1 MELERLSF
9 EVDTDALSI
18 ALSRVE
24 KLASSVSDLT
34 KVISD
39 LEQQRIESQRN
50 ETKLAK
56 AEEAT
61 LRAKEKLRE
70 TEEKLVAARQ
80 KAIDIQEQQKQSEE
94 KAQKQSKETGESIS
108 EVEKRLEKQ
117 RVVMKVLSGDT
128 IAFADSLVQLNRG
141 FTAGQASQLATL
153 KLMGATSDQ
162 FKELAAGFEQIN
174 KLQGVN
180 PFDKSAG
187 NLNKMIKETSE
198 LKMVNDY
205 LAKGLGLTK
214 DQIIGLSRDIEAF
227 NMVAKTAGLSEREMA
242 DGIEKM
248 TAQTVIAAKELNA
261 LRAVGELAE
270 KQAREQADAENT
282 RALAIQKVA
291 DAQDKLTQRIAK
303 EQAMQKYLDA
313 GSSRSTANTAA
324 SFQVQGVPQDLIDSF
339 VKEANA
345 KEQSAK
351 ASREAAQAAA
361 YLASMEEKLTT
372 AVQETNH
379 GLSRQQ
385 SDELVKIRQA
395 LKLSGASAEE
405 SAKKMALFEAALRQA
420 ASQDNA
426 RSMQHLSRAISVQM
440 GDVVTSLASGMN
452 PLLVF
457 IQQGDQ
463 IRGALLNAK
472 GDAAEMSKVMNTA
485 AQQIVTSFATVA
497 KIFGEFVFGAFTSAG
512 DAIVG
517 IGKKFTTW
525 TVGLVGTVTGLSRLS
540 DAVDVSTESLKNF
553 EKAAG
558 VVVGTSLMVLITL
571 FVAAST
577 AAYKM
582 MKANTDLTASL
593 VSNAASWGL
602 TTTEVTN
609 MALSMDQ
616 AGVSSLT
623 FMNIF
628 SSMAKE
634 GNIAVSVIKDAAKAI
649 AELER
654 VGGDAADESV
664 KKLSKIGDDPVK
676 ALSAYRIATGL
687 VTDEQMRHIET
698 LVNEGREIEAVQI
711 AQETMVSGW
720 VKQAAIMEGELNP
733 LQQLW
738 KDLKSIIVDVWD
750 EITKFS
756 QSPAFV
762 KPLTTAFQTVAIIA
776 YEVWYT
782 INGIARTLANI
793 TAQGAAYLSGD
804 TEHAS
809 NIGVQADV
817 ANHKAEQDREK
828 TLKRLMSIGEEASK
842 STQANS
848 QATLAALKKESDAE
862 RAKAKLRAEL
872 TKLQEKDDQKTMSR
886 NEYIADQTKKLGD
899 SLSTLN
905 EKELQLFKNKFG
917 KEWDDAH
924 KQKKGMSSSEKEAKA
939 LDRYFERI
947 MESARTANQNT
958 DGIFEGLTKLEVQ
971 VKKTQDDSMYK
982 KLSKQRQEA
991 YENSMKDAIATEKKN
1006 LATELSNKLIGD
1018 ADGKGREY
1026 YKTLSLINK
1035 LTKEGYI
1042 SVENEKEL
1050 LAALEKTTPAMRDKL
1065 RIEEELRKYNADVQK
1080 QTDNLN
1086 EQQKMIGMTA
1096 VEQEIANRQLAQ
1108 RNAYLDAGNKLMQQM
1123 SDVDRSK
1130 MRPEDKDAKKLEF
1143 VKLYQQALD
1152 NITMKGQLDELKQFS
1167 DGWRLLIEQIDSMG
1181 ASLTGAF
1188 GKIGT
1193 NIGNS
1198 VKSVSKLGA
1207 TLDKNNRTLNT
1218 FRGSEEDR
1226 AKRVRK
1232 NTIEELGLYADSA
1245 SAVKS
1250 LFKEKTTAYK
1260 ALDAIEKAAHIA
1272 RIGMMVAEMVMGKTA
1287 VANKIADD
1295 TAKNG
1300 STIVSAGIDAVAGV
1314 IKAIASMPFPL
1325 NIAAGVATTAVM
1337 AGLLGSIGGSMKGSS
1352 AGSKPTYNTG
1362 TGTVFGDSSA
1372 KSESLSNSISLLEQA
1387 NSLTQKYSPQMLLHL
1402 RNIDNS
1408 IGGLVNLL
1416 IRTGKIDSAA
1426 SGVSFGNK
1434 QNYEFLSNISKAL
1447 TFGLAGFVIKP
1458 LGNIV
1463 GSIFGKTKVTNI
1475 GNGITGGPQALGDI
1489 LSNGF
1494 DASYFS
1500 DVKIKKSGLF
1510 GGSTKYRT
1518 YFSDADAE
1526 LEQQITA
1533 VFRGVANS
1541 LISAGE
1547 SLGGVESDIVKEL
1560 NSFVVDIGKINLS
1573 GSTSEMQETLTNA
1586 FSAISDQIAK
1596 KIVPGLEEF
1605 QKVGE
1610 GYYETLIRVASNLES
1625 VNSWLDMLGAN
1636 LMTLG
1641 ISGVRASESVIALFG
1656 GIDEFSSATSDY
1668 YDKFYTD
1675 EEKNAKRMEQLTKVF
1690 GSMGISVPKTTKE
1703 YRDLVNSLDLTSSVG
1718 AEMYYT
1724 MIKVSDAFYE
1734 VKTAGEEAAST
1745 LKDKVYEAF
1754 TSSVDSSKAALEKQ
1768 QQEYQSSVSN
1778 LQSIFDNLGGYI
1790 KELRGT
1796 SSTSDVGAA
1805 RKLITD
1811 AITTGVIPESAKISD
1826 AYNVLKDNLSKT
1838 SYGSAFEKNKAYGLL
1853 ANDLEALQKV
1863 TGGKLSEQQ
1872 LLLDGVTKQI
1882 AVLDAQLEYAKK
1894 QYNLLSNIN
1903 DTILGVDVAFDAMME
1918 VFRKQASLQ
1927 GISLDPVPA
1936 FASGGFYQG
1945 GLALV
1950 GEDGPELINFNQ
1962 PGQVYNANQ
1971 TANMIGNNSAVVEAI
1986 QNMNQNI
1993 ELLRVEVRAD
2003 VSHNAKVAKLL
2014 DRVVQDGESVLVSIK
2029 S

>member
-162 FKELAAGFEQIN
+162 FKELAAGFEQIS

-351 ASREAAQAAA
+351 ASRDLAAA
-361 YLASMEEKLTT
+361 NTYLTQMEEKLK
-372 AVQETNH
+372 AALGETSD
-379 GLSRQQ
+379 GLHRQQ
-385 SDELVKIRQA
+385 SDELVKIRSA
-395 LKLSGASAEE
+395 LQKSGMSAEQAAEKMKFFE
-405 SAKKMALFEAALRQA
+405 SALRQA

-512 DAIVG
+512 AAIVNQ
-517 IGKKFTTW
+517 GKNLTSW
-525 TVGLVGTVTGLSRLS
+525 AISLIGTVSALDKLSIAS
-540 DAVDVSTESLKNF
+540 NVSAESLKNF

-558 VVVGTSLMVLITL
+558 IVVGGGLALLITL
-571 FVAAST
+571 LVSSTVAM
-577 AAYKM
+577 YKM
-582 MKANTDLTASL
+582 MKASTEMTVALVDNGASI
-593 VSNAASWGL
+593 GL
-602 TTTEVTN
+602 TTKQLEQ
-609 MALSMDQ
+609 MALGMDQ
-616 AGVSSLT
+616 AGTSSIK
-623 FMNIF
+623 FVKIF
-628 SSMAKE
+628 NEMIKAGNFTKDNFKE
-634 GNIAVSVIKDAAKAI
+634 IASAA

-654 VGGDAADESV
+654 VGGASADETV

-676 ALSAYRIATGL
+676 ALSEYRIATGL
-687 VTDEQMRHIET
+687 VTSAQIDHIAKLVEQGEKIK
-698 LVNEGREIEAVQI
+698 AVQE
-711 AQETMVSGW
+711 AQDLLTNTTRI
-720 VKQAAIMEGELNP
+720 QAKMIESELSP
-733 LQQLW
+733 LQKVWLEM
-738 KDLKSIIVDVWD
+738 KTAIDEVWD
-750 EITKFS
+750 SIVKLSNSPTVIKF
-756 QSPAFV
+756 
-762 KPLTTAFQTVAIIA
+762 LTEALEGVIQKARSFSKILD
-776 YEVWYT
+776 
-782 INGIARTLANI
+782 GIANGNFGDTLAGVRDTLGSILPNI
-793 TAQGAAYLSGD
+793 AAPNQLLSYFGVIKKEIKDTGQTAVGV
-804 TEHAS
+804 
-809 NIGVQADV
+809 IG
-817 ANHKAEQDREK
+817 K
-828 TLKRLMSIGEEASK
+828 
-842 STQANS
+842 TQAQLEQESKNEKIRKGVREELAKITEKS
-848 QATLAALKKESDAE
+848 QIKE
-862 RAKAKLRAEL
+862 
-872 TKLQEKDDQKTMSR
+872 MSR
-886 NEYIADQTKKLGD
+886 NDYIADQYKKLGD
-899 SLSTLN
+899 KLLVLTED
-905 EKELQLFKNKFG
+905 EKAIYRKSFG
-917 KEWDDAH
+917 DAWDEKH

-1130 MRPEDKDAKKLEF
+1130 MSPEDKDAKKLEF

-1226 AKRVRK
+1226 AKLVRK

-1272 RIGMMVAEMVMGKTA
+1272 RIGMMVSEMVMGKTA

-1372 KSESLSNSISLLEQA
+1372 KSESLSKSISLLEQA

-1434 QNYEFLSNISKAL
+1434 QNYEFLSNIGKAL

-1463 GSIFGKTKVTNI
+1463 GSIFGRTKVTNV
-1475 GNGITGGPQALGDI
+1475 GNGITGRPQALGDI

-1518 YFSDADAE
+1518 YYADADAE

-1533 VFRGVANS
+1533 VFRGVASS

-1596 KIVPGLEEF
+1596 KVVPGLEEF

-1625 VNSWLDMLGAN
+1625 VNSWMDMLGAN
-1636 LMTLG
+1636 LITLG
-1641 ISGVRASESVIALFG
+1641 VSGVRASESVIALFG

-1754 TSSVDSSKAALEKQ
+1754 TSSVDSSKQALEKQ

-1796 SSTSDVGAA
+1796 SSTSDVEAA

-1918 VFRKQASLQ
+1918 VFRKQAALQ

-1971 TANMIGNNSAVVEAI
+1971 TANMIGDNSAVVEAI